1 MERILPA
8 LCPLRSAAGQEP
20 AAEEPERRRF
30 GLIRIEDLSVAFGD
44 TEVVRHVDLE
54 LSGGE
59 ILGVVGESGS
69 GKSLTALTL
78 MGLSADSARVTTG
91 RILFDGVTLQEAGR
105 PRDKALYRSYQ
116 GARMSMV
123 FQEPMTSLNPTQRA
137 GRQVEETLRL
147 HTKMTAGERREKVLE
162 AFRAVGLKEPEK
174 VYASYP
180 HQLSGGMRQRV
191 MIAMAVI
198 LQPELIVADEPTT
211 ALDVTIQNQI
221 IELLRQ
227 INQNQKNAMLFIT
240 HDLNLARRLCHRIAV
255 MKDGRVVEQ
264 GPAEEIF
271 RNPKEEYTRKL
282 IEAVPS
288 RMKKR
293 RKDGDA
299 MENTAGSPRT
309 KRYSA
314 QEPVGSVSRD
324 ASEGMRPG
332 AEGTLPGRECGQDAD
347 GRTESPVGPVLEV
360 RNLSVYY
367 QDGKVSFSAGD
378 RKNREGGK
386 LSLRER
392 LSGTKKEW
400 VVSGAD
406 FQIYPGESLGLVGE
420 SGCGKT
426 SLSKAILGMNCHI
439 QGEIRHHSIR
449 PQMIFQDPYS
459 SLNPAKTIGWL
470 LQEPLRAEG
479 ALDRTKAMT
488 KGDMEAAAYDMLRKV
503 GLEESYFHRRPS
515 QLSGGQRQRVSIGQ
529 ALITGPGF
537 LVADEPVSALDVTI
551 QAQIMELLQRLQ
563 QELHLAYLFIS
574 HDINVVYQMCDR
586 IMIMQE
592 GRIIEIGETEEVFS
606 HPREDYTKLL
616 LSNS

>member
-1 MERILPA
+1 MIK
-8 LCPLRSAAGQEP
+8 
-20 AAEEPERRRF
+20 
-30 GLIRIEDLSVAFGD
+30 IEDLSVAFGE
-44 TEVVRHVDLE
+44 TEVVRHVNLDLVE
-54 LSGGE
+54 GE

-69 GKSLTALTL
+69 GKSVTALTL
-78 MGLSADSARVTTG
+78 MGLAADTARVTTG
-91 RILFDGVTLQEAGR
+91 RILFDGVTLREAGS
-105 PRDKALYRSYQ
+105 PCDKRLYRSYQ

-147 HTKMTAGERREKVLE
+147 HTGLAAAERKEKVLE
-162 AFRAVGLKEPEK
+162 AFRAVGLREPEK

-198 LQPELIVADEPTT
+198 LEPELIVADEPTT

-227 INQNQKNAMLFIT
+227 INETQKNAMLFIT
-240 HDLNLARRLCHRIAV
+240 HDLNLARRLCHRVAV

-264 GPAEEIF
+264 GPVEEIF
-271 RNPKEEYTRKL
+271 RNPKEEYTRRL

-288 RMKKR
+288 RMER
-293 RKDGDA
+293 RKDIR
-299 MENTAGSPRT
+299 EVF
-309 KRYSA
+309 
-314 QEPVGSVSRD
+314 QEPVKGDFRNTKEEYTKRKVAVS
-324 ASEGMRPG
+324 G
-332 AEGTLPGRECGQDAD
+332 AEE
-347 GRTESPVGPVLEV
+347 RTSQESAQSAAPVLEV

-367 QDGKVSFSAGD
+367 QDGNVSFLSGD
-378 RKNREGGK
+378 RKNRQGER

-406 FQIYPGESLGLVGE
+406 FEIYPGESLGLVGE

-459 SLNPAKTIGWL
+459 SLNPTKTIGWL
-470 LQEPLRAEG
+470 LQEPLRAAG
-479 ALDRTKAMT
+479 ALDKSRAMT
-488 KGDMEAAAYDMLRKV
+488 KGDMVAAAYDMLRKV
-503 GLEESYFHRRPS
+503 GLEESYFSRRPS

-529 ALITGPGF
+529 ALITSPGF

-563 QELHLAYLFIS
+563 QEMHLAYLFIS
-574 HDINVVYQMCDR
+574 HDINVVYHMCDR
-586 IMIMQE
+586 IMVMKE
-592 GRIIEIGETEEVFS
+592 GRIIEIGETEEIFE

-616 LSNS
+616 LRES